1 MHLVALSGSNI
12 VIYLWFVKVFRSK
25 CSFSYMFLLISLLL
39 LYFIFTRQLHPLA
52 RAIIFM
58 TLIEF
63 YYQIGL
69 EKGYIKFWFILAVTT
84 LYLLF
89 WSNFSMSMILS
100 LIFSISIYLYE
111 HLKSAYFNFFGRI
124 LNHLSFSIYMFIVSI
139 PVYIFIFKSDPSPI
153 LLLSNLL
160 IAPVFEISL
169 YAYYVLYLLFLSS
182 SLDLPVILTHILNL
196 PAQYILT
203 LYTILTK

>member
-1 MHLVALSGSNI
+1 
-12 VIYLWFVKVFRSK
+12 
-25 CSFSYMFLLISLLL
+25 MFLLISLLL

-69 EKGYIKFWFILAVTT
+69 EMGHIKFWFILAITT

-124 LNHLSFSIYMFIVSI
+124 LNHLSFSIYMFLISI

-153 LLLSNLL
+153 LLFSNLL

-169 YAYYVLYLLFLSS
+169 YVYYVLYLLFLSS
-182 SLDLPVILTHILNL
+182 SIDLPVFLTHILNL